1 MASPEP
7 ESASPMD
14 TKPQEPIVEKE
25 DKNGVNGLTSP
36 KPNVDSE
43 TAAPTE
49 KSEVNGEKSA
59 ESPKATNGDAE
70 DTKMGE
76 DEATVSDDA
85 MKVATPSD
93 VEMADEVKD
102 EPSDT
107 KEVDQ
112 SREET
117 PKPAPE
123 KREASQT
130 EEAGKEDPKGEDKK
144 AAVEATES
152 KPVNA
157 SPEPKPTTPADDKAQ
172 DTKPDAPL
180 PSAEK
185 DEALPTS
192 EVDLQPASLSQLAL
206 EGTDAATSP
215 LEASGDVSMAD
226 APTGK
231 VAREREDDGGEE
243 PAPKR
248 ARTEPKDDESTAA
261 APTPT
266 EVVATTGT
274 PTASGNEPSLDDL
287 PHWNDPDNSAKEIT
301 DYQRREIRKSLTRV
315 RKTKAGKNFKDSVQ
329 YLWPELWDAY
339 VTRVEKPMD
348 LGQIDKNMRDYETS
362 YKTLGDFKKDLGLI
376 LTNTILFNG
385 PIHEVTVS
393 AMQAVK
399 NVWEETLL
407 VPPEEPTKPK
417 PLPKAKPM
425 REARVAPPA
434 PAAPPAAAADTSVVS
449 KPSEKPALDRRASLV
464 ADGDRPKRTVRA
476 PKPKDI
482 DYSTKASRKK
492 LKPELQF
499 CDEVLSDIMS
509 PKNAFYNEWFM
520 NAVDAE
526 GLGIPNYYAVIKNPM
541 HLLEIS
547 RQLGTGEISNLKD
560 FDKKMR
566 LIFAN
571 CYEFNGAPPELN
583 PVSVRAAQL
592 EEKYNESMKGKD
604 EWLSKHAKANPPAVS
619 NSNASEDDEEAFL
632 DEDDE
637 DDISTAAADANLK
650 NLQAKLK
657 EEMAKLTELFQV
669 DDPDAGMIEIQQSIV
684 NMVQQGLLKAKQKA
698 NEARSKGGAKPKKP
712 ASKPSKP
719 KSGAS
724 AGAAAGRKGQLPSA
738 QPKKTGPAKNKKKN
752 LTTDDK
758 NRIVEAINDLEG
770 SHLDRAI
777 EIIKRDTGE
786 NEDDNGE
793 LELEIEALSPEA
805 LLKLWELCKK
815 ALPGFAAK
823 QAHKP
828 AAPAAPAPK
837 PKKNKPMTAQ
847 EQEARIAQLRELR
860 GLYKPGQEPDEDT
873 APTQG
878 QHQSPAHDSSDDS
891 SEEE

>member
-1 MASPEP
+1 M
-7 ESASPMD
+7 
-14 TKPQEPIVEKE
+14 
-25 DKNGVNGLTSP
+25 
-36 KPNVDSE
+36 
-43 TAAPTE
+43 
-49 KSEVNGEKSA
+49 
-59 ESPKATNGDAE
+59 
-70 DTKMGE
+70 
-76 DEATVSDDA
+76 
-85 MKVATPSD
+85 
-93 VEMADEVKD
+93 
-102 EPSDT
+102 
-107 KEVDQ
+107 
-112 SREET
+112 
-117 PKPAPE
+117 
-123 KREASQT
+123 
-130 EEAGKEDPKGEDKK
+130 
-144 AAVEATES
+144 
-152 KPVNA
+152 
-157 SPEPKPTTPADDKAQ
+157 
-172 DTKPDAPL
+172 
-180 PSAEK
+180 
-185 DEALPTS
+185 
-192 EVDLQPASLSQLAL
+192 
-206 EGTDAATSP
+206 
-215 LEASGDVSMAD
+215 
-226 APTGK
+226 
-231 VAREREDDGGEE
+231 
-243 PAPKR
+243 
-248 ARTEPKDDESTAA
+248 
-261 APTPT
+261 
-266 EVVATTGT
+266 
-274 PTASGNEPSLDDL
+274 
-287 PHWNDPDNSAKEIT
+287 
-301 DYQRREIRKSLTRV
+301 

-786 NEDDNGE
+786 NVSLATFSFFFFSCLARVCNITDDLVFRRTITVNW
-793 LELEIEALSPEA
+793 S
-805 LLKLWELCKK
+805 W
-815 ALPGFAAK
+815 
-823 QAHKP
+823 
-828 AAPAAPAPK
+828 
-837 PKKNKPMTAQ
+837 
-847 EQEARIAQLRELR
+847 R
-860 GLYKPGQEPDEDT
+860 
-873 APTQG
+873 
-878 QHQSPAHDSSDDS
+878 
-891 SEEE
+891 